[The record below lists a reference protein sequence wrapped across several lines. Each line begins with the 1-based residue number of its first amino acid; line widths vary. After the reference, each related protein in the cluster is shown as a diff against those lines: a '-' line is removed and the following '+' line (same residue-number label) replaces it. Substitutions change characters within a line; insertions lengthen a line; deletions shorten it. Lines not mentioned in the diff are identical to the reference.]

1 MINHER
7 EWGGFSLPHSERQKK
22 VTENYHQKNP
32 IGSGGGQ
39 EVGLVV
45 CFVELFECLS
55 HCMEVFLLGAGTL
68 RVSSPFRD
76 SLILS
81 RESSSG
87 RLPIGS

>member
-1 MINHER
+1 MRESGVDSLAPER
-7 EWGGFSLPHSERQKK
+7 ESEEGHRELPP
-22 VTENYHQKNP
+22 KNP
-32 IGSGGGQ
+32 IGNGGGQ

-55 HCMEVFLLGAGTL
+55 RCTEVFLLGAGTL

-76 SLILS
+76 PLILS

-87 RLPIGS
+87 RRPIGS

>member
-1 MINHER
+1 MR
-7 EWGGFSLPHSERQKK
+7 EWGRFSLPHSESQKR
-22 VTENYHQKNP
+22 VTKNCHQKNP

-68 RVSSPFRD
+68 SVSSPFRD
-76 SLILS
+76 PLILS
-81 RESSSG
+81 QESSSG
-87 RLPIGS
+87 RRPNGL

>member
-7 EWGGFSLPHSERQKK
+7 EWGGFSLPHSESQKK

-32 IGSGGGQ
+32 IGSIGGQ

-45 CFVELFECLS
+45 CFVKLFECLS
-55 HCMEVFLLGAGTL
+55 RCTEVFLLGVSTL
-68 RVSSPFRD
+68 RVSSPFHD
-76 SLILS
+76 PLILS

-87 RLPIGS
+87 RRSIGS